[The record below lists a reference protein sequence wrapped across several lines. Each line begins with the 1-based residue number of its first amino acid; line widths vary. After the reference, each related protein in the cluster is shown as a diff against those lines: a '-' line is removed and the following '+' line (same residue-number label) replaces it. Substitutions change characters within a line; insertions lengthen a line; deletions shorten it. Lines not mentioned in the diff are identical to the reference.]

1 MVCDADETLAHP
13 RPHSSR
19 VSSTVELRRVMRLRD
34 VVLFYIVAVVGP
46 RWIAAAAAA
55 GPSSLVIWAIACAAM
70 FVPSAFAVIELSAR
84 YPDEGGIYLWIKEAF
99 GERTGFVGGWLY
111 WASNLVYFPGLLYF
125 AAGNALYI
133 GGSHWV
139 GLSDSAPY
147 YIIFSLAG
155 LALAC
160 WLNVVGLDIGRHL
173 HNIGAWATWVPVAL
187 LGLMGAV
194 AWARFGAAT
203 PFTATSLAPSTHLT
217 DIVFWSTLAFAFGG
231 LETASL
237 MGGEIHEAERTIPRA
252 IILAGFAIVAIYVIG
267 TVSVLV
273 ALPAGAVSG
282 IQGIMQAV
290 ALTADRTGFGAIVPL
305 TAFLLALGSVGG
317 VGAWL
322 AASARLPYVA
332 GIDRALPAVFGRLHP
347 RWRTPHIALVFQAG
361 LAAIFIFLGQAGTTV
376 RAAYD
381 VLVAMCVICFFI
393 PYVLM
398 FAAYVKLQDRPMPA
412 GGRRTPGGRPVATLL
427 GLLGVAVT
435 VVSIALATLP
445 GPNEPHPALA
455 VVKIVGLNL
464 VLVIAGF
471 VLYGMAKRA

>member
-1 MVCDADETLAHP
+1 
-13 RPHSSR
+13 
-19 VSSTVELRRVMRLRD
+19 
-34 VVLFYIVAVVGP
+34 
-46 RWIAAAAAA
+46 
-55 GPSSLVIWAIACAAM
+55 M
-70 FVPSAFAVIELSAR
+70 FVPSAFAVVELSSR

-99 GERTGFVGGWLY
+99 GERAGFLGGWLY

-125 AAGNALYI
+125 AAGNALFI
-133 GGSHWV
+133 GGAHWT

-147 YIIFSLAG
+147 YIAFSLAG
-155 LALAC
+155 LTAAC

-187 LGLMGAV
+187 LAFMGVV
-194 AWARFGAAT
+194 AWARFGSAT
-203 PFTATSLAPSTHLT
+203 PFTPAAFVPSTRLS

-237 MGGEIHEAERTIPRA
+237 MGGEIRDVERTIPRA
-252 IILAGFAIVAIYVIG
+252 IVLAGFAIVVIYVGG
-267 TVSVLV
+267 TVAVLV
-273 ALPAGAVSG
+273 ALPPGAVSG

-290 ALTADRTGFGAIVPL
+290 SLTADRAGFGALVPV
-305 TAFLLALGSVGG
+305 TAFLLALGSIGG

-347 RWRTPHIALVFQAG
+347 KWGTPHVALMLQTA
-361 LAAIFIFLGQAGTTV
+361 LAALFIFLGQAGTSV

-381 VLVAMCVICFFI
+381 VLVSMCVICFFI

-398 FAAYVKLQDRPMPA
+398 FAAYVRVQWRPAPA
-412 GGRRTPGGRPVATLL
+412 GVRRPPGGRPVAAAL
-427 GLLGVAVT
+427 GLLGVATT
-435 VVSIALATLP
+435 VVSIALAALP

-464 VLVIAGF
+464 VLVAAGF
-471 VLYGMAKRA
+471 ALHASARRRAP